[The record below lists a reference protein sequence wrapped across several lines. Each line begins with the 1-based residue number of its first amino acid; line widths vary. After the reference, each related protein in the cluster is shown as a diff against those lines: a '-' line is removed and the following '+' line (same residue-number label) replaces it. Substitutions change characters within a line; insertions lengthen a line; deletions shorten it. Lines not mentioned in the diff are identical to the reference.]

1 MRGSSVVALQV
12 VIRRIIIP
20 QAAEPQGCLQLVC
33 NTCLYV
39 LPCLSRPFVCSCS
52 CFMAAWLLCVQVLG
66 AAGPSAAAAAV
77 STAAAATAVGG
88 SAAAGRVGGAAVGC
102 QQEELGPAAAAAAAQ
117 EAVRAWQL
125 ARFRV
130 QGSINSDTE
139 VFCHYLCPVLA
150 VLDA

>member
-1 MRGSSVVALQV
+1 
-12 VIRRIIIP
+12 
-20 QAAEPQGCLQLVC
+20 
-33 NTCLYV
+33 
-39 LPCLSRPFVCSCS
+39 
-52 CFMAAWLLCVQVLG
+52 MAAWLLCVQVLG
-66 AAGPSAAAAAV
+66 AAGRSAAAAAV
-77 STAAAATAVGG
+77 STAAAAATAVGG

-102 QQEELGPAAAAAAAQ
+102 QQEELGPAAAAAAQ

-130 QGSINSDTE
+130 QGAINSDTE